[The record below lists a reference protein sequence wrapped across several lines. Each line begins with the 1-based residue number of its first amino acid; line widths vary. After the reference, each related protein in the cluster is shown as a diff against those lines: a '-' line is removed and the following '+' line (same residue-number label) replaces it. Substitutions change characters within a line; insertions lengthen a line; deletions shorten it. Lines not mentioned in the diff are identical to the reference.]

1 MSTGDPENYSK
12 KIRAAFSDLGLTGS
26 FHSGINTDRIKECLT
41 DNISTNKGG
50 LILSRD
56 FIRGIVESIVIKN
69 NLKLK
74 EGVTFPDNIEQICD
88 KLIGPDSEVSY
99 PACTLKLPT
108 ICENITT
115 AITQQLEPVT
125 MPDFGSTDEYTDTW
139 TSKDHNNKKYV
150 YEKELDWGEGQEKKH
165 EDIWNIDNPETKNIL
180 KDYLK
185 LKNELKNGR

>member
-1 MSTGDPENYSK
+1 MSTGDPENYSD
-12 KIRAAFSDLGLTGS
+12 KIREAFSDMGLTGS
-26 FHSGINTDRIKECLT
+26 FHTGIEPDRIKECLT
-41 DNISTNKGG
+41 DNIATNKGW

-125 MPDFGSTDEYTDTW
+125 MP
-139 TSKDHNNKKYV
+139 TSKEEDKKQKGEFPDKYYV
-150 YEKELDWGEGQEKKH
+150 QDKNFGWGEKPGHRH
-165 EDIWNIDNPETKNIL
+165 EDSWSIDNPETKNIL